1 MTDINFILLNLIK
14 NNCSNEEI
22 CKRLN
27 ITNKELKRRIESLKY
42 DGFNI
47 SKSYNYDGENN
58 YVLNKNKLISE
69 EIVIIH
75 NKEHQN
81 DFKALVVSDNHI
93 GHIKDNMTYT
103 EIMYEYCQKRD
114 IRIIF
119 HCGDLLNGTKQN
131 RIGPQEQLQVLINE
145 YPSDN
150 NILTFFAFGNHEKD
164 FLKHYG
170 INLKSV
176 IEKYRDDII
185 PLGYDESVIH
195 INNVND
201 DIAISHK
208 NKFSN
213 QCALRLAGH
222 SHRYK
227 FVAHNYH
234 PLIIAPTLSDF
245 LHTNDFPGA
254 IEIYLAAPDDN
265 TRYLLATHLIINNSN
280 KVKEVSKIEHTSHKK
295 LVRK

>member
-1 MTDINFILLNLIK
+1 MTEINFYLLSLIK
-14 NNCSNEEI
+14 NNYSNEEI
-22 CKRLN
+22 CEKLN

-47 SKSYNYDGENN
+47 SKFYSYDGKNN
-58 YVLNKNKLISE
+58 YVLNKSKLNSE
-69 EIVIIH
+69 EIVTIH
-75 NKEHQN
+75 SKEHQN
-81 DFKALVVSDNHI
+81 DFRALVIADNHI
-93 GHIKDNMTYT
+93 GHVKDNMTYT
-103 EIMYEYCQKRD
+103 EIMFDYCQKHD

-131 RIGPQEQLQVLINE
+131 RIGPQEQLQFLIDE
-145 YPSDN
+145 YPSEN

-170 INLKSV
+170 INLKTL
-176 IEKYRDDII
+176 IEQYRDDII
-185 PLGYDESVIH
+185 PLGYNENIVH

-201 DIAISHK
+201 DIAISHES
-208 NKFSN
+208 KFSN

-227 FVAHNYH
+227 FIAHDYH

-254 IEIYLAAPDDN
+254 IEIYLAAPDNN
-265 TRYLLATHLIINNSN
+265 TRYLLSTHLIINSSN
-280 KVKEVSKIEHTSHKK
+280 KVKQVSKVEHTSHKK

>member
-1 MTDINFILLNLIK
+1 MTDINLNLLNMIK
-14 NNCSNEEI
+14 KNYSNEEI
-22 CKRLN
+22 CTKLG

-42 DGFNI
+42 EGLNI
-47 SKSYNYDGENN
+47 SKYYSYDGYYNYI
-58 YVLNKNKLISE
+58 LNKKKLISE
-69 EIVIIH
+69 QITTIH
-75 NKEHQN
+75 NNPTQN
-81 DFKALVVSDNHI
+81 DFRALVVADNHI
-93 GHIKDNMTYT
+93 GHVKDNMTYT
-103 EIMYEYCQKRD
+103 EIMLEYCKKND

-131 RIGPQEQLQVLINE
+131 RIGPQEQIRTLIEE

-185 PLGYDESVIH
+185 PLGYDENIVH
-195 INNVND
+195 IDNTND
-201 DIAISHK
+201 DIALSHE
-208 NKFSN
+208 NKFTD

-227 FVAHNYH
+227 FVGHNNH

-265 TRYLLATHLIINNSN
+265 TRYLLATHLIINGQN
-280 KVKEVSKIEHTSHKK
+280 KIKQVSKVEHTSHKK